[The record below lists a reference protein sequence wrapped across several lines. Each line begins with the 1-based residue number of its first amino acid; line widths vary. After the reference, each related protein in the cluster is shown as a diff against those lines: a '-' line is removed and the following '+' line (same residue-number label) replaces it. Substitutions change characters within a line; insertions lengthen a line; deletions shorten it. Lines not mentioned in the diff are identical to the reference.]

1 MTAGTSDRE
10 LKPVQPD
17 GPSMDRWILSVL
29 SEQQEHTLDTLGQRR
44 LPAVDST
51 QFFLAIDRLSR
62 TGEIALWPLQHG
74 NYRVTRKSVP

>member
-17 GPSMDRWILSVL
+17 GPAMDRWILSVL
-29 SEQQEHTLDTLGQRR
+29 SEQQEHTLDTLEQQ
-44 LPAVDST
+44 LPEVDSA

-62 TGEIALWPLQHG
+62 TGEIAL
-74 NYRVTRKSVP
+74 